1 MDLTTQEVC
10 MKTSKKVILVM
21 IALIV
26 ALTAILAAC
35 GGEKDIAVIARTSG
49 SGTRDAFE
57 AIVKSEDGTSLKDA
71 GLLKGALEQD
81 KTSTVISLVA
91 STETGIGY
99 VSLGSVDD
107 TVKVLKVEGVEA
119 TSANVLSGD
128 YKMQRPFV
136 IMTNKAITEAGELT
150 AATQDFLKFLRS
162 AQAQEIVEEEGYV
175 KQEEGA
181 TEYSAPAAALNG
193 SVSISGSTSV
203 DPLMDKLI
211 GKYKE
216 IGGANVADI
225 EISKN
230 CQGTSHGISAVKADK
245 TGNAIGLG
253 SSAVKAT
260 DEGEISHFEIALD
273 AIAVIVNPSNTLE
286 DITIA
291 QLFGIYTGSITKF
304 SALSAA

>member
-1 MDLTTQEVC
+1 
-10 MKTSKKVILVM
+10 MKTSKKVIFVM
-21 IALIV
+21 IALVI
-26 ALTAILAAC
+26 ALTAVLAAC

-57 AIVKSEDGTSLKDA
+57 SIVKSEDGTALKDA
-71 GLLKGALEQD
+71 GLMKGALEQD
-81 KTSTVISLVA
+81 KTSTVISLVS

-107 TVKVLKVEGVEA
+107 SVKVLKVEGVEA
-119 TSANVLSGD
+119 TAENVLSGD

-136 IMTNKAITEAGELT
+136 IMTSKAMGKNLT
-150 AATQDFLKFLRS
+150 AATRDFLAFLRS
-162 AQAQEIVEEEGYV
+162 TQAQDVVEEEGYV
-175 KQEEGA
+175 RQDEGA
-181 TEYSAPAAALNG
+181 TEYTAPASAVSG
-193 SVSISGSTSV
+193 TVSISGSTSV

-216 IGGANVADI
+216 IGGASVAGV

-230 CQGTSHGISAVKADK
+230 CQGTSHGIAAVKADK
-245 TGNAIGLG
+245 TGNVIGLG
-253 SSAVKAT
+253 SSAVKEA
-260 DEGEISHFEIALD
+260 DEAEIAHFEIALD
-273 AIAVIVNPSNTLE
+273 AIAVIVNPENTLE

-291 QLFGIYTGSITKF
+291 QLFDIYTGKIVKF

>member
-1 MDLTTQEVC
+1 
-10 MKTSKKVILVM
+10 MKTSKKVIFVM
-21 IALIV
+21 IALVI
-26 ALTAILAAC
+26 ALTAVLAAC

-57 AIVKSEDGTSLKDA
+57 SIVKSEDGTALKDA
-71 GLLKGALEQD
+71 GLMKGALEQD
-81 KTSTVISLVA
+81 KTSTVISLVS

-107 TVKVLKVEGVEA
+107 SVKVLKVEGVEA
-119 TSANVLSGD
+119 TAENVLSGD

-136 IMTNKAITEAGELT
+136 IMTNKAMGENLT
-150 AATQDFLKFLRS
+150 AATRDFLAFLRS
-162 AQAQEIVEEEGYV
+162 TQAQDVVEEEGYV
-175 KQEEGA
+175 RQDEGA
-181 TEYSAPAAALNG
+181 TEYTAPASAVSG
-193 SVSISGSTSV
+193 TVSISGSTSV

-216 IGGANVADI
+216 IGGASVAGV

-245 TGNAIGLG
+245 TGNVIGLG
-253 SSAVKAT
+253 SSAVKEA
-260 DEGEISHFEIALD
+260 DEAEIAHFEIALD
-273 AIAVIVNPSNTLE
+273 AIAVIVNPENALE

-291 QLFGIYTGSITKF
+291 QLFDIYTGKTVKF

>member
-1 MDLTTQEVC
+1 
-10 MKTSKKVILVM
+10 MKTSKKVIFVM
-21 IALIV
+21 IALVI
-26 ALTAILAAC
+26 ALTAVLAAC

-57 AIVKSEDGTSLKDA
+57 SIVKSEDGTALKDA
-71 GLLKGALEQD
+71 GLMKGALEQD
-81 KTSTVISLVA
+81 KTSTVISLVS
-91 STETGIGY
+91 STKTGIGY

-107 TVKVLKVEGVEA
+107 SVKVLKVEGVEA
-119 TSANVLSGD
+119 TAENVLSGD

-136 IMTNKAITEAGELT
+136 IMTNKAMGENLT
-150 AATQDFLKFLRS
+150 AATRDFLAFLRS
-162 AQAQEIVEEEGYV
+162 TQAQDVVEEEGYV
-175 KQEEGA
+175 RQDEGA
-181 TEYSAPAAALNG
+181 MEYTAPASAVSG
-193 SVSISGSTSV
+193 TVSISGSTSV

-216 IGGANVADI
+216 IGGASVAGV

-245 TGNAIGLG
+245 TGNVIGLG
-253 SSAVKAT
+253 SSAVKEA
-260 DEGEISHFEIALD
+260 DEAEIAHFEIALD
-273 AIAVIVNPSNTLE
+273 AIAVIVNPENTLE

-291 QLFGIYTGSITKF
+291 QLFDIYTGKIVKF

>member
-1 MDLTTQEVC
+1 
-10 MKTSKKVILVM
+10 MKTSKKVIFVM
-21 IALIV
+21 IALVI
-26 ALTAILAAC
+26 ALTAVLAAC

-57 AIVKSEDGTSLKDA
+57 SIVKSEDGTALKDA
-71 GLLKGALEQD
+71 GLMKGALEQD
-81 KTSTVISLVA
+81 KTSTVISLVS
-91 STETGIGY
+91 STKTGIGY

-107 TVKVLKVEGVEA
+107 SVKVLKVEGVEA
-119 TSANVLSGD
+119 TAENVLSGD

-136 IMTNKAITEAGELT
+136 IMTNKAMGENLT
-150 AATQDFLKFLRS
+150 AATRDFLAFLRS
-162 AQAQEIVEEEGYV
+162 TQAQDVVEEEGYV
-175 KQEEGA
+175 RQDEGA
-181 TEYSAPAAALNG
+181 TEYTAPASAVSG
-193 SVSISGSTSV
+193 TVSISGSTSV

-216 IGGANVADI
+216 IGGASVAGV

-245 TGNAIGLG
+245 TGNVIGLG
-253 SSAVKAT
+253 SSAVKEA
-260 DEGEISHFEIALD
+260 DEAEIAHFEIALD
-273 AIAVIVNPSNTLE
+273 AIAVIVNPENALE

-291 QLFGIYTGSITKF
+291 QLFDIYTGKIVKF

>member
-1 MDLTTQEVC
+1 
-10 MKTSKKVILVM
+10 MKTSKKVIFVM
-21 IALIV
+21 IALVI
-26 ALTAILAAC
+26 ALTVVLAAC

-57 AIVKSEDGTSLKDA
+57 SIVKSEDGTALKDA
-71 GLLKGALEQD
+71 GLMKGALEQD
-81 KTSTVISLVA
+81 KTSTVISLVS

-107 TVKVLKVEGVEA
+107 SVKVLKVEGVEA
-119 TSANVLSGD
+119 TAENVLSGD

-136 IMTNKAITEAGELT
+136 IMTSKAMGENLT
-150 AATQDFLKFLRS
+150 AATRDFLAFLRS
-162 AQAQEIVEEEGYV
+162 TQAQDVVEEEGYV
-175 KQEEGA
+175 RQDEGA
-181 TEYSAPAAALNG
+181 TEYTAPASAVSG
-193 SVSISGSTSV
+193 TVSISGSTSV

-216 IGGANVADI
+216 IGGASVAGV

-230 CQGTSHGISAVKADK
+230 CQGTSHGIAAVKADK
-245 TGNAIGLG
+245 TGNVIGLG
-253 SSAVKAT
+253 SSAVKEA
-260 DEGEISHFEIALD
+260 DEAEIAHFEIALD
-273 AIAVIVNPSNTLE
+273 AIAVIVNPENTLE

-291 QLFGIYTGSITKF
+291 QLFDIYTGKIVKF

>member
-1 MDLTTQEVC
+1 
-10 MKTSKKVILVM
+10 MKTSKKVIFVM
-21 IALIV
+21 IALVI
-26 ALTAILAAC
+26 ALTAVLAAC

-57 AIVKSEDGTSLKDA
+57 SIVKSEDGTALKDA
-71 GLLKGALEQD
+71 GLMKGALEQD
-81 KTSTVISLVA
+81 KTSTVISLVS
-91 STETGIGY
+91 STKTGIGY

-107 TVKVLKVEGVEA
+107 SVKVLKVEGVEA
-119 TSANVLSGD
+119 TAENVLSGD

-136 IMTNKAITEAGELT
+136 IMTNKAMGENLT
-150 AATQDFLKFLRS
+150 AATRDFLAFLRS
-162 AQAQEIVEEEGYV
+162 TQAQDVVEEEGYV
-175 KQEEGA
+175 RQDEGA
-181 TEYSAPAAALNG
+181 TEYTAPASAVSG
-193 SVSISGSTSV
+193 TVSISGSTSV

-216 IGGANVADI
+216 IGGASVAGV

-245 TGNAIGLG
+245 TGNVIGLG
-253 SSAVKAT
+253 SSAVKEA
-260 DEGEISHFEIALD
+260 DEAEIAHFEIALD
-273 AIAVIVNPSNTLE
+273 AIAVIVNPENALE

-291 QLFGIYTGSITKF
+291 QLFDIYTGKTVKF

>member
-1 MDLTTQEVC
+1 
-10 MKTSKKVILVM
+10 MKTSKKVIFVM
-21 IALIV
+21 IALVI
-26 ALTAILAAC
+26 ALTAVLAAC

-57 AIVKSEDGTSLKDA
+57 SIVKSEDGTALKDA
-71 GLLKGALEQD
+71 GLMKGALEQD
-81 KTSTVISLVA
+81 KTSTVISLVS

-107 TVKVLKVEGVEA
+107 SVKVLKVEGVEA
-119 TSANVLSGD
+119 TAENVLSGD

-136 IMTNKAITEAGELT
+136 IMTNKAMGENLT
-150 AATQDFLKFLRS
+150 AATRDFLAFLRS
-162 AQAQEIVEEEGYV
+162 TQAQDVVEEEGYV
-175 KQEEGA
+175 RQDEGA
-181 TEYSAPAAALNG
+181 TEYTAPASAVSG
-193 SVSISGSTSV
+193 TVSISGSTSV

-216 IGGANVADI
+216 IGGASVAGV

-245 TGNAIGLG
+245 TGNVIGLG
-253 SSAVKAT
+253 SSAVKEA
-260 DEGEISHFEIALD
+260 DEAEIAHFEIALD
-273 AIAVIVNPSNTLE
+273 AIAVIVNPENTLE
-286 DITIA
+286 DINIA
-291 QLFGIYTGSITKF
+291 QLFDIYTGKIVKF

>member
-1 MDLTTQEVC
+1 
-10 MKTSKKVILVM
+10 MKTSKKVIFVM
-21 IALIV
+21 IALVI
-26 ALTAILAAC
+26 ALTAVLAAC

-57 AIVKSEDGTSLKDA
+57 SIVKSEDGTALKDA
-71 GLLKGALEQD
+71 GLMKGALEQD
-81 KTSTVISLVA
+81 KTSTVISLVS
-91 STETGIGY
+91 STKTGIGY

-107 TVKVLKVEGVEA
+107 SVKVLKVEGVEA
-119 TSANVLSGD
+119 TAENVLSGD

-136 IMTNKAITEAGELT
+136 IMTSKAMGENLT
-150 AATQDFLKFLRS
+150 AATRDFLAFLRS
-162 AQAQEIVEEEGYV
+162 TQAQDVVEEEGYV
-175 KQEEGA
+175 RQDEGA
-181 TEYSAPAAALNG
+181 TEYTAPASAVSG
-193 SVSISGSTSV
+193 TVSISGSTSV

-216 IGGANVADI
+216 IGGASVAGV

-245 TGNAIGLG
+245 TGNVIGLG
-253 SSAVKAT
+253 SSAVKEA
-260 DEGEISHFEIALD
+260 DEAEIAHFEIALD
-273 AIAVIVNPSNTLE
+273 AIAVIVNPENTLE

-291 QLFGIYTGSITKF
+291 QLFDIYTGKIVKF

>member
-1 MDLTTQEVC
+1 
-10 MKTSKKVILVM
+10 MKTSKKVIFVM
-21 IALIV
+21 IALVI
-26 ALTAILAAC
+26 ALTAVLAAC

-57 AIVKSEDGTSLKDA
+57 SIVKSKDGTALKDA
-71 GLLKGALEQD
+71 GLMKGAIEQD
-81 KTSTVISLVA
+81 KTSTVISLVS

-107 TVKVLKVEGVEA
+107 SVKVLKVEGVEA
-119 TSANVLSGD
+119 TAENVLSGD

-136 IMTNKAITEAGELT
+136 IMTSKAMGENLT
-150 AATQDFLKFLRS
+150 AATRDFLAFLRS
-162 AQAQEIVEEEGYV
+162 TQAQDVVEEEGYV
-175 KQEEGA
+175 RQDEGA
-181 TEYSAPAAALNG
+181 TEYTAPASAVSG
-193 SVSISGSTSV
+193 TVSISGSTSV

-216 IGGANVADI
+216 IGGASVAGV

-245 TGNAIGLG
+245 TGNVIGLG
-253 SSAVKAT
+253 SSAVKEA
-260 DEGEISHFEIALD
+260 DEAEIAHFEIALD
-273 AIAVIVNPSNTLE
+273 AIAVIVNPENTLE

-291 QLFGIYTGSITKF
+291 QLFDIYTGKTVKF

>member
-1 MDLTTQEVC
+1 
-10 MKTSKKVILVM
+10 MKTSKKVILV
-21 IALIV
+21 ILALIV

-136 IMTNKAITEAGELT
+136 IMTNKAITEASELT

-162 AQAQEIVEEEGYV
+162 TQAQEIVEEEGYV

-193 SVSISGSTSV
+193 SISISGSTSV

>member
-1 MDLTTQEVC
+1 
-10 MKTSKKVILVM
+10 MKTSKKVIFVM
-21 IALIV
+21 IALVI
-26 ALTAILAAC
+26 ALTAVLAAC

-57 AIVKSEDGTSLKDA
+57 SIVKSEDGTALKDA
-71 GLLKGALEQD
+71 GLMKGALEQD
-81 KTSTVISLVA
+81 KTSTVISLVS

-107 TVKVLKVEGVEA
+107 SVKVLKVEGVEA
-119 TSANVLSGD
+119 TAENVLSGD

-136 IMTNKAITEAGELT
+136 IMTNKAMGENLT
-150 AATQDFLKFLRS
+150 AATKDFLAFLRS
-162 AQAQEIVEEEGYV
+162 TQAQDVVEEEGYV
-175 KQEEGA
+175 RQDEGA
-181 TEYSAPAAALNG
+181 TEYTAPASAVSG
-193 SVSISGSTSV
+193 TVSISGSTSV

-216 IGGANVADI
+216 IGGASVAGV

-245 TGNAIGLG
+245 TGNVIGLG
-253 SSAVKAT
+253 SSAVKEA
-260 DEGEISHFEIALD
+260 DEAEIAHFEIALD
-273 AIAVIVNPSNTLE
+273 AIAVIVNPENTLE

-291 QLFGIYTGSITKF
+291 QLFDIYTGKIVKF

>member
-1 MDLTTQEVC
+1 
-10 MKTSKKVILVM
+10 MKTSKKVIFVM
-21 IALIV
+21 IALVI
-26 ALTAILAAC
+26 ALTAVLAAC

-57 AIVKSEDGTSLKDA
+57 SIVKSEDGTALKDA
-71 GLLKGALEQD
+71 GLMKGALEQD
-81 KTSTVISLVA
+81 KTSTVISLVS

-107 TVKVLKVEGVEA
+107 SVKVLKVEGVEA
-119 TSANVLSGD
+119 TAENVLSGD

-136 IMTNKAITEAGELT
+136 IMTNKAMGENLT
-150 AATQDFLKFLRS
+150 AATRDFLAFLRS
-162 AQAQEIVEEEGYV
+162 TQAQDVVEEEGYV
-175 KQEEGA
+175 RQDEGA
-181 TEYSAPAAALNG
+181 TEYTAPASAVSG
-193 SVSISGSTSV
+193 TVSISGSTSV

-216 IGGANVADI
+216 IGGASVAGV

-230 CQGTSHGISAVKADK
+230 CQGTSHGIAAVKADK
-245 TGNAIGLG
+245 TGNVIGLG
-253 SSAVKAT
+253 SSAVKEA
-260 DEGEISHFEIALD
+260 DEAEIAHFEIALD
-273 AIAVIVNPSNTLE
+273 AIAVIVNPENTLE

-291 QLFGIYTGSITKF
+291 QLFDIYTGKIVKF

>member
-1 MDLTTQEVC
+1 
-10 MKTSKKVILVM
+10 MKTSKKVIFVM
-21 IALIV
+21 IALVI
-26 ALTAILAAC
+26 ALTAVLAAC

-57 AIVKSEDGTSLKDA
+57 SIVKSEDGTALKDA
-71 GLLKGALEQD
+71 GLMKGALEQD
-81 KTSTVISLVA
+81 KTSTVISLVS
-91 STETGIGY
+91 STKTGIGY

-107 TVKVLKVEGVEA
+107 SVKVLKVEGVEA
-119 TSANVLSGD
+119 TAENVLSGD

-136 IMTNKAITEAGELT
+136 IMTSKAMGENLT
-150 AATQDFLKFLRS
+150 AATKDFLAFLRS
-162 AQAQEIVEEEGYV
+162 TQAQDVVEEEGYV
-175 KQEEGA
+175 KQDEGA
-181 TEYSAPAAALNG
+181 TEYTAPASAVSG
-193 SVSISGSTSV
+193 TVSISGSTSV

-216 IGGANVADI
+216 IGGASVAGV

-245 TGNAIGLG
+245 TGNVIGLG
-253 SSAVKAT
+253 SSAVKEA
-260 DEGEISHFEIALD
+260 DEAEIAHFEIALD
-273 AIAVIVNPSNTLE
+273 AIAVIVNPENTLE

-291 QLFGIYTGSITKF
+291 QLFDIYTGKIVKF

>member
-1 MDLTTQEVC
+1 
-10 MKTSKKVILVM
+10 MKTSKKVIFVM
-21 IALIV
+21 IALVI
-26 ALTAILAAC
+26 ALTAVLAAC

-57 AIVKSEDGTSLKDA
+57 SIVKSEDGTALKDA
-71 GLLKGALEQD
+71 GLMKGALEQD
-81 KTSTVISLVA
+81 KTSTVISLVS

-107 TVKVLKVEGVEA
+107 SVKVLKVEGVEA
-119 TSANVLSGD
+119 TAENVLSGD

-136 IMTNKAITEAGELT
+136 IMTNKAMGENLT
-150 AATQDFLKFLRS
+150 AATKDFLAFLRS
-162 AQAQEIVEEEGYV
+162 TQAQDVVEEEGYV
-175 KQEEGA
+175 RQDEGA
-181 TEYSAPAAALNG
+181 TEYTAPASAVSG
-193 SVSISGSTSV
+193 TVSISGSTSV

-216 IGGANVADI
+216 IGGASVAGV

-230 CQGTSHGISAVKADK
+230 CQGTSHGIAAVKADK
-245 TGNAIGLG
+245 TGNVIGLG
-253 SSAVKAT
+253 SSAVKEA
-260 DEGEISHFEIALD
+260 DEAEIAHFEIALD
-273 AIAVIVNPSNTLE
+273 AIAVIVNPENTLE

-291 QLFGIYTGSITKF
+291 QLFDIYTGKTVKF

>member
-1 MDLTTQEVC
+1 
-10 MKTSKKVILVM
+10 MKTSKKVIFVM
-21 IALIV
+21 IALVI
-26 ALTAILAAC
+26 ALTAVLAAC

-57 AIVKSEDGTSLKDA
+57 SIVKSEDGTALKDA
-71 GLLKGALEQD
+71 GLMKGALEQD
-81 KTSTVISLVA
+81 KTSTVISLVS
-91 STETGIGY
+91 STKTGIGY

-107 TVKVLKVEGVEA
+107 SVKVLKVEGVEA
-119 TSANVLSGD
+119 TAENVLSGD

-136 IMTNKAITEAGELT
+136 IMTNKAMGENLT
-150 AATQDFLKFLRS
+150 AATRDFLAFLRS
-162 AQAQEIVEEEGYV
+162 TQAQDVVEEEGYV
-175 KQEEGA
+175 RQDEGA
-181 TEYSAPAAALNG
+181 TEYTAPAFAVSG
-193 SVSISGSTSV
+193 TVSISGSTSV

-216 IGGANVADI
+216 IGGASVAGV

-245 TGNAIGLG
+245 TGNVIGLG
-253 SSAVKAT
+253 SSAVKEA
-260 DEGEISHFEIALD
+260 DEAEIAHFEIALD
-273 AIAVIVNPSNTLE
+273 AIAVIVNPENTLE

-291 QLFGIYTGSITKF
+291 QLFDIYTGKTVKF

>member
-1 MDLTTQEVC
+1 
-10 MKTSKKVILVM
+10 MKTSKKVILV
-21 IALIV
+21 ILALIV

>member
-1 MDLTTQEVC
+1 
-10 MKTSKKVILVM
+10 MKTSKKVIFVM
-21 IALIV
+21 IALVI
-26 ALTAILAAC
+26 ALTAVLAAC

-57 AIVKSEDGTSLKDA
+57 SIVKSEDGTALKDA
-71 GLLKGALEQD
+71 GLMKGALEQD
-81 KTSTVISLVA
+81 KTSTVISLVS

-107 TVKVLKVEGVEA
+107 SVKVLKVEGVEA
-119 TSANVLSGD
+119 TAENVLSGD

-136 IMTNKAITEAGELT
+136 IMTSKAMGENLT
-150 AATQDFLKFLRS
+150 AATKDFLAFLRS
-162 AQAQEIVEEEGYV
+162 TQAQDVVEEEGYV
-175 KQEEGA
+175 RQDEGA
-181 TEYSAPAAALNG
+181 TEYTAPASAVSG
-193 SVSISGSTSV
+193 TVSISGSTSV

-216 IGGANVADI
+216 IGGASVAGV

-230 CQGTSHGISAVKADK
+230 CQGTSHGIAAVKADK
-245 TGNAIGLG
+245 TGNVIGLG
-253 SSAVKAT
+253 SSAVKEA
-260 DEGEISHFEIALD
+260 DEAEIAHFEIALD
-273 AIAVIVNPSNTLE
+273 AIAVIVNPENTLE

-291 QLFGIYTGSITKF
+291 QLFDIYTGKTVKF

>member
-1 MDLTTQEVC
+1 
-10 MKTSKKVILVM
+10 MKTSKKVIFVM
-21 IALIV
+21 IALVI
-26 ALTAILAAC
+26 ALTAVLAAC

-57 AIVKSEDGTSLKDA
+57 SIVKSEDGTALKDA
-71 GLLKGALEQD
+71 GLMKGALEQD
-81 KTSTVISLVA
+81 KTSTVISLVS
-91 STETGIGY
+91 STKTGIGY

-107 TVKVLKVEGVEA
+107 SVKVLKVEGVEA
-119 TSANVLSGD
+119 TAENVLSGD

-136 IMTNKAITEAGELT
+136 IMTSKAMGENLT
-150 AATQDFLKFLRS
+150 AATRDFLAFLRS
-162 AQAQEIVEEEGYV
+162 TQAQDVVEEEGYV
-175 KQEEGA
+175 RQDEGA
-181 TEYSAPAAALNG
+181 TEYTAPASAVSG
-193 SVSISGSTSV
+193 TVSISGSTSV

-216 IGGANVADI
+216 IGGASVAGV

-245 TGNAIGLG
+245 TGNVIGLG
-253 SSAVKAT
+253 SSAVKEA
-260 DEGEISHFEIALD
+260 DEAEIAHFEIALD
-273 AIAVIVNPSNTLE
+273 AIAVIVNPENALE

-291 QLFGIYTGSITKF
+291 QLFDIYTGKTVKF

>member
-1 MDLTTQEVC
+1 
-10 MKTSKKVILVM
+10 MKTSKKVIFVM
-21 IALIV
+21 IALVI
-26 ALTAILAAC
+26 ALTAVLAAC

-57 AIVKSEDGTSLKDA
+57 SIVKSEDGTALKDA
-71 GLLKGALEQD
+71 GLMKGALEQD
-81 KTSTVISLVA
+81 KTSTVISLVS

-107 TVKVLKVEGVEA
+107 SVKVLKVEGVEA
-119 TSANVLSGD
+119 TAENVLSGD

-136 IMTNKAITEAGELT
+136 IMTSKAMGENLT
-150 AATQDFLKFLRS
+150 AATKDFLAFLRS
-162 AQAQEIVEEEGYV
+162 TQAQDVVEEEGYV
-175 KQEEGA
+175 KQDEGA
-181 TEYSAPAAALNG
+181 TEYTAPASAVSG
-193 SVSISGSTSV
+193 TVSISGSTSV

-216 IGGANVADI
+216 IGGASVAGV

-245 TGNAIGLG
+245 TGNVIGLG
-253 SSAVKAT
+253 SSAVKEA
-260 DEGEISHFEIALD
+260 DEAEIAHFEIALD
-273 AIAVIVNPSNTLE
+273 AIAVIVNPENTLE

-291 QLFGIYTGSITKF
+291 QLFDIYTGKIVKF

>member
-1 MDLTTQEVC
+1 

-162 AQAQEIVEEEGYV
+162 TQAQEIVEEEGYV

-193 SVSISGSTSV
+193 SISISGSTSV

-253 SSAVKAT
+253 SSAVKST

>member
-1 MDLTTQEVC
+1 
-10 MKTSKKVILVM
+10 MKTSKKVIFVM
-21 IALIV
+21 IALVI
-26 ALTAILAAC
+26 ALTAVLAAC

-57 AIVKSEDGTSLKDA
+57 SIVKSEDGKALKDA
-71 GLLKGALEQD
+71 GLMKGALEQD
-81 KTSTVISLVA
+81 KTSTVISLVS

-107 TVKVLKVEGVEA
+107 SVKVLKVEGVEA
-119 TSANVLSGD
+119 TAENVLSGD

-136 IMTNKAITEAGELT
+136 IMTSKAMGENLT
-150 AATQDFLKFLRS
+150 AATKDFLAFLRS
-162 AQAQEIVEEEGYV
+162 TQAQDVVEEEGYV
-175 KQEEGA
+175 RQDEGA
-181 TEYSAPAAALNG
+181 TEYTAPASAVSG
-193 SVSISGSTSV
+193 TVSISGSTSV

-216 IGGANVADI
+216 IGGASVAGV

-245 TGNAIGLG
+245 TGNVIGLG
-253 SSAVKAT
+253 SSAVKEA
-260 DEGEISHFEIALD
+260 DEAEIAHFEIALD
-273 AIAVIVNPSNTLE
+273 AIAVIVNPENTLE

-291 QLFGIYTGSITKF
+291 QLFDIYTGKIVKF

>member
-1 MDLTTQEVC
+1 
-10 MKTSKKVILVM
+10 MKTSKKVIFVM
-21 IALIV
+21 IALVI
-26 ALTAILAAC
+26 ALTAVLAAC

-57 AIVKSEDGTSLKDA
+57 SIVKSEDGTALKDA
-71 GLLKGALEQD
+71 GLMKGALEQD
-81 KTSTVISLVA
+81 KTSTVISLVS

-107 TVKVLKVEGVEA
+107 SVKVLKVEGVEA
-119 TSANVLSGD
+119 TAENVLSGD

-136 IMTNKAITEAGELT
+136 IMTSKAMGENLT
-150 AATQDFLKFLRS
+150 AATRDFLAFLRS
-162 AQAQEIVEEEGYV
+162 TQAQDVVEEEGYV
-175 KQEEGA
+175 RQDEGA
-181 TEYSAPAAALNG
+181 TEYTAPASAVSG
-193 SVSISGSTSV
+193 TVSISGSTSV

-216 IGGANVADI
+216 IGGANVAGV

-245 TGNAIGLG
+245 TGNVIGLG
-253 SSAVKAT
+253 SSAVKEA
-260 DEGEISHFEIALD
+260 DEAEIAHFEIALD
-273 AIAVIVNPSNTLE
+273 AIAVIVNPENTLE

-291 QLFGIYTGSITKF
+291 QLFDIYTGKIVKF

>member
-1 MDLTTQEVC
+1 
-10 MKTSKKVILVM
+10 MKTSKKVIFVM
-21 IALIV
+21 IALVI
-26 ALTAILAAC
+26 ALTAVLAAC

-57 AIVKSEDGTSLKDA
+57 SIVKSEDGTALKDA
-71 GLLKGALEQD
+71 GLMKGALEQD
-81 KTSTVISLVA
+81 KTSTVISLVS

-107 TVKVLKVEGVEA
+107 SVKVLKVEGVEA
-119 TSANVLSGD
+119 TAENVLSGD

-136 IMTNKAITEAGELT
+136 IMTNKAMGENLT
-150 AATQDFLKFLRS
+150 AATRDFLAFLRS
-162 AQAQEIVEEEGYV
+162 TQAQDVVEEEGYV
-175 KQEEGA
+175 RQDEGA
-181 TEYSAPAAALNG
+181 TEYTAPASAVSG
-193 SVSISGSTSV
+193 TVSISGSTSV

-216 IGGANVADI
+216 IGGANVAGV

-245 TGNAIGLG
+245 TGNVIGLG
-253 SSAVKAT
+253 SSAVKEA
-260 DEGEISHFEIALD
+260 DEAEIAHFEIALD
-273 AIAVIVNPSNTLE
+273 AIAVIVNPENTLE

-291 QLFGIYTGSITKF
+291 QLFDIYTGKIVKF

>member
-1 MDLTTQEVC
+1 
-10 MKTSKKVILVM
+10 MKTSKKVIFVM
-21 IALIV
+21 IALVI
-26 ALTAILAAC
+26 ALTAVLAAC

-57 AIVKSEDGTSLKDA
+57 SIVKSEDGTTLKDA
-71 GLLKGALEQD
+71 GLMKGALEQD
-81 KTSTVISLVA
+81 KTSTVISLVS

-107 TVKVLKVEGVEA
+107 SVKVLKVEGVEA
-119 TSANVLSGD
+119 TAENVLSGD

-136 IMTNKAITEAGELT
+136 IMTNKAMGENLT
-150 AATQDFLKFLRS
+150 AATRDFLAFLRS
-162 AQAQEIVEEEGYV
+162 TQAQDVVEEEGYV
-175 KQEEGA
+175 RQDEGA
-181 TEYSAPAAALNG
+181 TEYTAPASAVSG
-193 SVSISGSTSV
+193 TVSISGSTSV

-216 IGGANVADI
+216 IGGASVAGV

-245 TGNAIGLG
+245 TGNVIGLG
-253 SSAVKAT
+253 SSAVKEA
-260 DEGEISHFEIALD
+260 DEAEIAHFEIALD
-273 AIAVIVNPSNTLE
+273 AIAVIVNPENILE

-291 QLFGIYTGSITKF
+291 QLFDIYTGKIVKF

>member
-1 MDLTTQEVC
+1 

>member
-1 MDLTTQEVC
+1 

-162 AQAQEIVEEEGYV
+162 TQAQEIVEEEGYV

-260 DEGEISHFEIALD
+260 DEGEISPFEIALD

>member
-1 MDLTTQEVC
+1 
-10 MKTSKKVILVM
+10 MKTSKKVIFVM
-21 IALIV
+21 IALVI
-26 ALTAILAAC
+26 ALTAVLAAC

-57 AIVKSEDGTSLKDA
+57 SIVKSEDGTALKDA
-71 GLLKGALEQD
+71 GLMKGALEQD
-81 KTSTVISLVA
+81 KTSTVISLVS

-107 TVKVLKVEGVEA
+107 SVKVLKVEGVEA
-119 TSANVLSGD
+119 TAENVLSGD

-136 IMTNKAITEAGELT
+136 IMTNKAMGENLT
-150 AATQDFLKFLRS
+150 AATKDFLAFLRS
-162 AQAQEIVEEEGYV
+162 TQAQDVVEEEGYV
-175 KQEEGA
+175 RQDEGA
-181 TEYSAPAAALNG
+181 TEYTAPASAVSG
-193 SVSISGSTSV
+193 TVSISGSTSV

-216 IGGANVADI
+216 IGGASVAGV

-230 CQGTSHGISAVKADK
+230 CQGTSHGIAAVKADK
-245 TGNAIGLG
+245 TGNVIGLG
-253 SSAVKAT
+253 SSAVKEA
-260 DEGEISHFEIALD
+260 DEAEIAHFEIALD
-273 AIAVIVNPSNTLE
+273 AIAVIVNPENTLE

-291 QLFGIYTGSITKF
+291 QLFDIYTGKIVKF

>member
-1 MDLTTQEVC
+1 
-10 MKTSKKVILVM
+10 MKTSKKVIFVM
-21 IALIV
+21 IALVI
-26 ALTAILAAC
+26 ALTAVLAAC

-57 AIVKSEDGTSLKDA
+57 SIVKSEDGTALKDA
-71 GLLKGALEQD
+71 GLMKGALEQD
-81 KTSTVISLVA
+81 KTSTVISLVS

-107 TVKVLKVEGVEA
+107 SVKVLKVEGVEA
-119 TSANVLSGD
+119 TAENVLSGD

-136 IMTNKAITEAGELT
+136 IMTNKAMGENLT
-150 AATQDFLKFLRS
+150 AATRDFLAFLRS
-162 AQAQEIVEEEGYV
+162 TQAQDVVEEEGYV
-175 KQEEGA
+175 RQDEGA
-181 TEYSAPAAALNG
+181 TEYTAPASAVSG
-193 SVSISGSTSV
+193 TVSISGSTSV

-216 IGGANVADI
+216 IGGASVAGV

-230 CQGTSHGISAVKADK
+230 CQGTSHGIAAVKADK
-245 TGNAIGLG
+245 TGNVIGLG
-253 SSAVKAT
+253 SSAVKET
-260 DEGEISHFEIALD
+260 DEAEIAHFEIALD
-273 AIAVIVNPSNTLE
+273 AIAVIVNPENTLE

-291 QLFGIYTGSITKF
+291 QLFDIYTGKIVKF

>member
-1 MDLTTQEVC
+1 
-10 MKTSKKVILVM
+10 MKTSKKVIFVM
-21 IALIV
+21 IALVI
-26 ALTAILAAC
+26 ALTAVLAAC

-57 AIVKSEDGTSLKDA
+57 SIVKSEDGTALKDA
-71 GLLKGALEQD
+71 GLMKGALEQD
-81 KTSTVISLVA
+81 KTSTVISLVS

-107 TVKVLKVEGVEA
+107 SVKVLKVEGVEA
-119 TSANVLSGD
+119 TAENVLSGD

-136 IMTNKAITEAGELT
+136 IMTSKAMGENLT
-150 AATQDFLKFLRS
+150 AATRNFLAFLRS
-162 AQAQEIVEEEGYV
+162 TQAQDVVEEEGYV
-175 KQEEGA
+175 RQDEGA
-181 TEYSAPAAALNG
+181 TEYTAPASAVSG
-193 SVSISGSTSV
+193 TVSISGSTSV

-216 IGGANVADI
+216 IGGASVAGV

-230 CQGTSHGISAVKADK
+230 CQGTSHGIAAVKADK
-245 TGNAIGLG
+245 TGNVIGLG
-253 SSAVKAT
+253 SSAVKEA
-260 DEGEISHFEIALD
+260 DEAEIAHFEIALD
-273 AIAVIVNPSNTLE
+273 AIAVIVNPENTLE

-291 QLFGIYTGSITKF
+291 QLFDIYTGKIVKF

>member
-1 MDLTTQEVC
+1 
-10 MKTSKKVILVM
+10 MKTSKKAILVI
-21 IALIV
+21 IALIES
-26 ALTAILAAC
+26 LTAKLAAC

-57 AIVKSEDGTSLKDA
+57 SIVKSEDGTALKDA
-71 GLLKGALEQD
+71 GLMKGALEQD

-91 STETGIGY
+91 STKTGIGY

-136 IMTNKAITEAGELT
+136 IMTNKALTEAGSLT

-162 AQAQEIVEEEGYV
+162 TQAQEIVEEEGYV

-181 TEYSAPAAALNG
+181 EEYTAPAAAVTG
-193 SVSISGSTSV
+193 TISISGSTSV

-216 IGGANVADI
+216 IGGANVAGV

-230 CQGTSHGISAVKADK
+230 CQGTSHGIAAVKAD
-245 TGNAIGLG
+245 TAGNAIGLG
-253 SSAVKAT
+253 SSAVKAA
-260 DEGEISHFEIALD
+260 DEAEIAHFEIALD
-273 AIAVIVNPSNTLE
+273 AIAIIVHPENTLE

-291 QLFGIYTGSITKF
+291 QLFDIYTGKIVKF
-304 SALSAA
+304 SALASA

>member
-1 MDLTTQEVC
+1 
-10 MKTSKKVILVM
+10 MKTSKKVIFVM
-21 IALIV
+21 IALVI
-26 ALTAILAAC
+26 ALTAVLAAC

-57 AIVKSEDGTSLKDA
+57 SIVKSEDGTALKDA
-71 GLLKGALEQD
+71 GLMKGALEQD
-81 KTSTVISLVA
+81 KTSTVISLVS

-107 TVKVLKVEGVEA
+107 SVKVLKVEGVEA
-119 TSANVLSGD
+119 TAENVLSGD

-136 IMTNKAITEAGELT
+136 IMTSKAMGENLT
-150 AATQDFLKFLRS
+150 AATKDFLAFLRS
-162 AQAQEIVEEEGYV
+162 TQAQDVVEEEGYV
-175 KQEEGA
+175 RQDEGA
-181 TEYSAPAAALNG
+181 MEYTAPASAVSG
-193 SVSISGSTSV
+193 TVSISGSTSV

-216 IGGANVADI
+216 IGGASVAGV

-245 TGNAIGLG
+245 TGNVIGLG
-253 SSAVKAT
+253 SSAVKEA
-260 DEGEISHFEIALD
+260 DEAEIAHFEIALD
-273 AIAVIVNPSNTLE
+273 AIAVIVNPENTLE

-291 QLFGIYTGSITKF
+291 QLFDIYTGKIVKF

>member
-1 MDLTTQEVC
+1 
-10 MKTSKKVILVM
+10 MKTSKKVIFVM
-21 IALIV
+21 IALVI
-26 ALTAILAAC
+26 ALTAVLAAC

-57 AIVKSEDGTSLKDA
+57 SIVKSEDGTALKDA
-71 GLLKGALEQD
+71 GLMKGALEQD
-81 KTSTVISLVA
+81 KTSTVISLVS

-107 TVKVLKVEGVEA
+107 SVKVLKVEGVEA
-119 TSANVLSGD
+119 TAKNVLSGD

-136 IMTNKAITEAGELT
+136 IMTSKAMGENLT
-150 AATQDFLKFLRS
+150 AATKDFLAFLRS
-162 AQAQEIVEEEGYV
+162 TQAQDVVEEEGYV
-175 KQEEGA
+175 RQDEGA
-181 TEYSAPAAALNG
+181 TEYTAPASAVSG
-193 SVSISGSTSV
+193 TVSISGSTSV

-216 IGGANVADI
+216 IGGASVAGV

-245 TGNAIGLG
+245 TGNVIGLG
-253 SSAVKAT
+253 SSAVKEA
-260 DEGEISHFEIALD
+260 DEAEIAHFEIALD
-273 AIAVIVNPSNTLE
+273 AIAVIVNPENTLE

-291 QLFGIYTGSITKF
+291 QLFDIYTGKIVKF

>member
-1 MDLTTQEVC
+1 
-10 MKTSKKVILVM
+10 MKTSKKVIFVM
-21 IALIV
+21 IALVI
-26 ALTAILAAC
+26 ALTAVLAAC

-57 AIVKSEDGTSLKDA
+57 SIVKSEDGTALKDA
-71 GLLKGALEQD
+71 GLMKGALEQD
-81 KTSTVISLVA
+81 KTSTVISLVS
-91 STETGIGY
+91 STKTGIGY

-107 TVKVLKVEGVEA
+107 SVKVLKVEGAEA
-119 TSANVLSGD
+119 TAENVLSGD

-136 IMTNKAITEAGELT
+136 IMTSKAMGENLT
-150 AATQDFLKFLRS
+150 AATRDFLAFLRS
-162 AQAQEIVEEEGYV
+162 TQAQDVVEEEGYV
-175 KQEEGA
+175 RQDEGA
-181 TEYSAPAAALNG
+181 TEYTAPASAVSG
-193 SVSISGSTSV
+193 TVSISGSTSV

-216 IGGANVADI
+216 IGGASVAGV

-245 TGNAIGLG
+245 TGNVIGLG
-253 SSAVKAT
+253 SSAVKEA
-260 DEGEISHFEIALD
+260 DEAEIAHFEIALD
-273 AIAVIVNPSNTLE
+273 AIAVIVNPENTLE

-291 QLFGIYTGSITKF
+291 QLFDIYTGKIVKF